1 MIEIRGFYIRN
12 AYVLVLVFVAFHM
25 EYLGLGTAKLNWFDA
40 FTEFYWIGGW
50 FDFLLDYF
58 L

>member
-25 EYLGLGTAKLNWFDA
+25 EYLGLGTERLNWFDA
-40 FTEFYWIGGW
+40 FTEFYWIG
-50 FDFLLDYF
+50 FLL
-58 L
+58 